1 VLVAMWVVGGLL
13 GYSTVGNLVYRELER
28 RNGRPFHGILERDMP
43 TLAAAL
49 WPFTIFVLAP
59 RWTLL
64 TLDTWRTSRRERLR
78 LERAARETPT
88 TKGAYR

>member
-1 VLVAMWVVGGLL
+1 
-13 GYSTVGNLVYRELER
+13 
-28 RNGRPFHGILERDMP
+28 MP